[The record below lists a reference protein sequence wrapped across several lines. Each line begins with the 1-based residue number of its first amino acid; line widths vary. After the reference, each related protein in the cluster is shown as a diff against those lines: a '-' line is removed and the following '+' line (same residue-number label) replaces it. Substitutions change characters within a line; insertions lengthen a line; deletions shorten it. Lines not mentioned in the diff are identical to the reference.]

1 MKAQRPVF
9 TGLCAFTLP
18 EGKTAGQVFGKRQ
31 GRNKNSLGGS
41 YLPITDVMVNP
52 VALTCLPLCTV
63 VSENN
68 YIVRRTALFGRR
80 KAVLQTM
87 VYRYEFFW
95 H

>member
-41 YLPITDVMVNP
+41 YLPITDVMVNG
-52 VALTCLPLCTV
+52 VADSSIKKMSQYYLYDLKGL
-63 VSENN
+63 NN
-68 YIVRRTALFGRR
+68 YKDDISLCSI
-80 KAVLQTM
+80 
-87 VYRYEFFW
+87 
-95 H
+95 

>member
-1 MKAQRPVF
+1 MALKFTWHVSGGFSGGLLPVLPYRRQKRPERVS
-9 TGLCAFTLP
+9 A
-18 EGKTAGQVFGKRQ
+18 VRV
-31 GRNKNSLGGS
+31 
-41 YLPITDVMVNP
+41 TDVMVNP

>member
-1 MKAQRPVF
+1 MGCCCFWLTAAPFAAKLSGAVRP
-9 TGLCAFTLP
+9 
-18 EGKTAGQVFGKRQ
+18 
-31 GRNKNSLGGS
+31 
-41 YLPITDVMVNP
+41 TDVMVNP

>member
-1 MKAQRPVF
+1 FLA
-9 TGLCAFTLP
+9 AFRVVCYLFYRTAVRNALRAP
-18 EGKTAGQVFGKRQ
+18 EAVRA
-31 GRNKNSLGGS
+31 
-41 YLPITDVMVNP
+41 TDVMVNP